1 MLELNLNNIFQ
12 NSKIS
17 KFFIDDINYFP
28 MNET

>member
-12 NSKIS
+12 NSKIP